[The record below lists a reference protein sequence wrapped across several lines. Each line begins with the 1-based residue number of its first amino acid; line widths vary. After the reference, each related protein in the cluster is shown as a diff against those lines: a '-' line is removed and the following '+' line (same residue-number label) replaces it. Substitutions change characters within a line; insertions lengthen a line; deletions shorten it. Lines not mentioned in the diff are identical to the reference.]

1 MAEFQGTYSADK
13 VIITV
18 GTTILSGFADGDFVT
33 ASYAEDRAMPKSGA
47 DGGVGVSR
55 NASRL
60 GTIVV
65 TLSATSAANDSLSKQ
80 FNMDAI
86 TGNTVVV
93 PIGVAD
99 LSGRTLIAA
108 GNCWLQVS
116 PEATFGKEIGDREW
130 TFGAADLVMFM
141 GGNG

>member
-18 GTTILSGFADGDFVT
+18 GTSILSGFADGDFVT
-33 ASYAEDRAMPKSGA
+33 ASYAEDRATPKSGA

-55 NASRL
+55 NASKL

-65 TLSATSAANDSLSKQ
+65 TLSATSAANDALSAM
-80 FNMDAI
+80 FNLDAI
-86 TGNTVVV
+86 TGNSVSV
-93 PIGVAD
+93 PISVVD
-99 LSGRTLIAA
+99 LSGRTLIGAA
-108 GNCWLQVS
+108 NCWLQVS

-130 TFGAADLVMFM
+130 TFGCADLVMYM

>member
-13 VIITV
+13 VIVSV
-18 GTTILSGFADGDFVT
+18 GSVPLSGFTDGDFIT
-33 ASYAEDRAMPKSGA
+33 ASYAEDRATPKAGA

-60 GTIVV
+60 GTIVI
-65 TLSATSAANDSLSKQ
+65 TLSATSAANDALSALFNIGSLTT
-80 FNMDAI
+80 NI
-86 TGNTVVV
+86 VTL
-93 PIGVAD
+93 PISVID
-99 LSGRTLIAA
+99 LSGRTVISGA
-108 GNCWLQVS
+108 NCWLQVS

>member
-18 GTTILSGFADGDFVT
+18 GTSTISGFADGDFVS
-33 ASYAEDRAMPKSGA
+33 ASYAEDRATPKAGA

-55 NASRL
+55 NASKL
-60 GTIVV
+60 GTIVI
-65 TLSATSAANDSLSKQ
+65 TLSATSAANDALSAM
-80 FNMDAI
+80 FNLDAI

-99 LSGRTLIAA
+99 LSGRTLIGGA
-108 GNCWLQVS
+108 NCWLQAT
-116 PEATFGKEIGDREW
+116 PDATFGKEIGDREW
-130 TFGAADLVMFM
+130 TFGVADLVMFM

>member
-1 MAEFQGTYSADK
+1 MADFQGTYSADK

-18 GTTILSGFADGDFVT
+18 GTTVLSGFADGDFVT
-33 ASYAEDRAMPKSGA
+33 AAYAEDRATPKSGA

-55 NASRL
+55 NASKL

-65 TLSATSAANDSLSKQ
+65 TLSATSAANDALSTI
-80 FNMDAI
+80 FNLDAV
-86 TGNTVVV
+86 TGKSTVV

-99 LSGRTLIAA
+99 LSGRTLIAGA
-108 GNCWLQVS
+108 NCWLQVA

-130 TFGAADLVMFM
+130 TFGVADLVMFL

>member
-1 MAEFQGTYSADK
+1 MADFQGTYSADK
-13 VIITV
+13 IIITGGSTV
-18 GTTILSGFADGDFVT
+18 LSGFADGDFVT
-33 ASYAEDRAMPKSGA
+33 ASYAEDRATPKAGA
-47 DGGVGVSR
+47 DGGVGVSI

-65 TLSATSAANDSLSKQ
+65 TLSATSAANDSLSGI
-80 FNMDAI
+80 FNLDAI
-86 TGNTVVV
+86 TGTKTIV

-99 LSGRTLIAA
+99 LNGRTVIAA
-108 GNCWLQVS
+108 ANCWLQVS